1 MEIYTTRP
9 GDTIPSL
16 ARRFG
21 TSERE
26 LAFVNNLGN
35 PKRLT
40 AGLALIIPSPQG
52 APTVTVESGACIPPD
67 TPGSA
72 LSELLPSL
80 GFFCTYARRVL
91 PDGHLTPLDSGRLT
105 ALAKQYA
112 AAPLLAVSNADGQGA
127 YSAAAAHAVL
137 SVPAAAETF
146 LKEISAAISAE
157 GLRGLYLE
165 FMYLYPFDREAYNSL
180 LRRLAERLHAMGAY
194 LITAL
199 APKEAGSTES
209 LMCAAH
215 DYACH
220 GEYADRSVLLGC
232 DWGHAFSAP
241 QAVAPSDRIRR
252 ALDYSAASLPTGKL
266 LLGLP
271 AQGYRWDLPWRQGD
285 AAAPVFHA
293 AAANLA
299 VSTGSEVKFDRAFQS
314 PYFIYAAP
322 TGQRRAVWFED
333 VRSILSKLRLMEEY
347 SLAGIF
353 FINGGRVS
361 RPILR
366 LLQSRYT
373 VELLE

>member
-1 MEIYTTRP
+1 MEIYTARP

-21 TSERE
+21 ISERE
-26 LAFVNNLGN
+26 LAFVNDLGN

-52 APTVTVESGACIPPD
+52 APTVTIESGACIPTD
-67 TPGSA
+67 TPDSVFT
-72 LSELLPSL
+72 ELLPSL
-80 GFFCTYARRVL
+80 GFFCPYCRRLL
-91 PDGHLTPLDSGRLT
+91 PDGRLTPLDSGRLA
-105 ALAKQYA
+105 ALAKEHA
-112 AAPLLAVSNADGQGA
+112 AAPLLAVTNTDGQGA
-127 YSAAAAHAVL
+127 YSAATAHAVL
-137 SVPAAAETF
+137 SNPSAADAF
-146 LKEISAAISAE
+146 LKEVSAAISGE
-157 GLRGLYLE
+157 GFRGLYLE
-165 FMYLYPFDREAYNSL
+165 LMYLYPFDREAYNSL
-180 LRRLAERLHAMGAY
+180 LRRLAEKLHSMGAY

-199 APKEAGSTES
+199 APKEAGSAES
-209 LMCAAH
+209 LICAAH

-220 GEYADRSVLLGC
+220 GECADRSVLLGC
-232 DWGHAFSAP
+232 DWGHALSAP

-252 ALDYSAASLPTGKL
+252 ALDYSAAKLPTGKL

-285 AAAPVFHA
+285 TAAPVFHA

-299 VSTGSEVKFDRAFQS
+299 VSTGAEVKLDRAFQS
-314 PYFIYAAP
+314 PYFIYTAP

-333 VRSILSKLRLMEEY
+333 ARSILSKLRLMEEY

-366 LLQSRYT
+366 LLQGRYT
-373 VELLE
+373 VERLE